1 MNRNLVRGLA
11 FIAVAL
17 FFGIQASTYRLGDL
31 AQAGPGLFPLTV
43 SVIVGVIGLVMVVG
57 SRFRPSELLHF
68 NFKTVAIVMASLVGF
83 AVLTDLV
90 GALVGVVFLV
100 FVSALAGEKYNWKL
114 NLKITL
120 GLMVITY
127 LFSAVL
133 GVGLRLY

>member
-1 MNRNLVRGLA
+1 MNRNLARGLT

-31 AQAGPGLFPLTV
+31 AQAGPGLFPLIV
-43 SVIVGVIGLVMVVG
+43 SVIVGVIGLIMVVG
-57 SRFRPSELLHF
+57 SRFRQSELLHF
-68 NFKTVAIVMASLVGF
+68 NFKIVAIVMASLLGF

-90 GALVGVVFLV
+90 GALVGVMFLV
-100 FVSALAGEKYNWKL
+100 FVSALAAEKYNWKL
-114 NLKITL
+114 NVKITL
-120 GLMVITY
+120 GLMAITY